1 MTLARAAVLGA
12 AALVLSACGGGEG
25 GPSAAPDDDFAT
37 VAPSDTADPEPSADP
52 EPDAAADRD
61 DTGTRPDAAPKPLP
75 DGPVAEALRFTAQT
89 VAGESFDAADL
100 AGQPTM
106 FWFWAPW
113 CTECAARAPDVRAA
127 ADAFGTDV
135 QIVGVAGLSSDVDSM
150 ATFVERHDLGDLTQ
164 LADADGS
171 VYTRFGI
178 TQQDAFVLVAP
189 NGAVSTVDAYGT
201 GIDLREVIE
210 TELL

>member
-1 MTLARAAVLGA
+1 MTLSRAAVLGA
-12 AALVLSACGGGEG
+12 AALVLSACGGGG
-25 GPSAAPDDDFAT
+25 DGPSAEPDDGFAT
-37 VAPSDTADPEPSADP
+37 VAPSDTADPDATAAPESDDDAD
-52 EPDAAADRD
+52 
-61 DTGTRPDAAPKPLP
+61 TRPDDAAKPPP
-75 DGPVAEALRFTAQT
+75 DTPAAEALRFTAQT
-89 VAGESFDAADL
+89 VAGEQFDAADL
-100 AGQPTM
+100 AGRPTM

-127 ADAFGTDV
+127 ADAFGADV

-178 TQQDAFVLVAP
+178 TQQDAFVLVATD
-189 NGAVSTVDAYGT
+189 GAVSTVDAYGT
-201 GIDLREVIE
+201 DIDLRELIE